1 MVAALDG
8 CKHLNLRP
16 ARCQM
21 GSITAALHAA
31 HIMPY
36 LGAKTDHPLN
46 GLLLRVDIHKLFDSR
61 HLGINPDTKRV
72 EISPLLINTC
82 YQELSGQPL
91 RLPKSK
97 TERPNYKAL
106 LKRYQLFCGG

>member
-1 MVAALDG
+1 MKAYGGCCAITDCPVEAAL
-8 CKHLNLRP
+8 N
-16 ARCQM
+16 
-21 GSITAALHAA
+21 AA

-36 LGAKTDHPLN
+36 LGAKTDHSSN

-61 HLGINPDTKRV
+61 HLGINPGTKTV
-72 EISPLLINTC
+72 EISPILRNTC
-82 YQELSGQPL
+82 YQELSGKPL

-106 LKRYQLFCGG
+106 LKRYQLFSGG